1 MANIRKTF
9 NFRNGVQVDD
19 DNLVVNPTG
28 LVGIGTTVPTEALDV
43 RGDVKVVGLVSA
55 TTGTITG
62 DLTVNG
68 NLIANG
74 FNYSNGQVGA
84 GVSVGAPA
92 GIITSPTTTGIVTYY
107 GDGKY
112 LLNLPNSQWV
122 DIDVGLGFTSIY
134 ARGWVGVQTSDPRY
148 PLQIGGA
155 LVNGSI
161 AGGVGIGSTGDIH
174 ATGII
179 TAGKFSGSLNGNVT
193 SGVSTLGIAT
203 ADSFVVN
210 GISTA
215 DGFVGPLTGDV
226 TGNVTGR
233 VTGNL
238 VGNVYATGISTF
250 GDLTVTSG
258 DIQISSGVVTATSF
272 EGAVT
277 GSIYN
282 NIGISTIVTL
292 NTVTIDGTGGSIKTG
307 VLTATSATLGVTTTA
322 ALRAESL
329 SIGLNP
335 TGKQIEVFAAGIST
349 VDLTGTEESR
359 IIFGNQSGTANGIGQ
374 STGLIRYG
382 NEVRSLDII
391 NNDYGD
397 INQHLNMS
405 GQSVGVGTTGAY
417 NWYHQ
422 TSDLLMTLTHGGN
435 LGINKANPEYEL
447 DITGIASVSSN
458 LTVGGDLEVA
468 GNIGGNIQVNE
479 LNGNVNA
486 TTGVSTFNNIKVT
499 NVGTISSLGIGTD
512 SPLVNIGL
520 DARTK
525 TGLFESV
532 GIGTTTTSVALQVV
546 GAGRID
552 NLGIGSAPGTDG
564 FLVKSEYCCFEDDVI
579 GINSCSITAEGN
591 TYVYFDGNAAIGIGT
606 TVARA
611 AIDFAYAGS
620 GTLGTATRYMI
631 PPRITN
637 TERLGL
643 STETGAFI
651 YNTDSNTLQIY
662 NGSTWLSQATGGA
675 QNLDGLTDVSLSSP
689 QNGQSLGY
697 NGTNWTNNDNALN
710 DISDV
715 TITSAVAGDTL
726 AHNGTGW
733 VNDNTVSLTR
743 TSTAQVALHT
753 LGVATYRSAEYLIQA
768 SEGSNFS
775 LVKILAIH
783 NGTTVSFTEFGSLAT
798 GSTVASYTMDVS
810 GGNMRLL
817 VSPASANST
826 TFKVK
831 YTTIKV

>member
-134 ARGWVGVQTSDPRY
+134 GRGWVGVQTNDPRY

-179 TAGKFSGSLNGNVT
+179 TAGTFSGPLSGNVT

-215 DGFVGPLTGDV
+215 NGFVGPLTGDV

-272 EGAVT
+272 EGDVK

-282 NIGISTIVTL
+282 NTGVSTIITL
-292 NTVTIDGTGGSIKTG
+292 NTINIDGTGGSIKTG
-307 VLTATSATLGVTTTA
+307 ILTATNTTLGLTTTA

-335 TGKQIEVFAAGIST
+335 TGKQIEVFTSGIST

-382 NEVRSLDII
+382 NEARALDII

-397 INQHLNMS
+397 INHHLNLS
-405 GQSVGVGTTGAY
+405 GQSVGVGTTGSY
-417 NWYHQ
+417 NWYEG
-422 TSDLLMTLTHGGN
+422 TNNLLMTMSPNGN
-435 LGINKANPEYEL
+435 LGINRADPEYPL
-447 DITGIASVSSN
+447 HVTGIASISSN
-458 LTVGGDLEVA
+458 LSVGGNLNVV
-468 GNIGGNIQVNE
+468 GNIEGNLQVNE

-486 TTGVSTFNNIKVT
+486 TSGLSTFYDLTVT
-499 NVGTISSLGIGTD
+499 NVGSISSLGIGTD
-512 SPLVNIGL
+512 NPLANIGI

-525 TGLFESV
+525 IGLFQSV
-532 GIGTTTTSVALQVV
+532 GIQTNSTSVALQVV

-564 FLVKSEYCCFEDDVI
+564 LLVKDEYVCFEDDII
-579 GINSCSITAEGN
+579 GINSCSLTAEGN
-591 TYVYFDGNAAIGIGT
+591 TYVYFGGDASIGIGT

-620 GTLGTATRYMI
+620 GAAGTATRYMI
-631 PPRITN
+631 PPRLTN

-643 STETGAFI
+643 STDTGAFI
-651 YNTDSNTLQIY
+651 FNTDSNTLQIY

-689 QNGQSLGY
+689 ANGQSLGY
-697 NGTNWTNNDNALN
+697 NGSNWTNTNNELN
-710 DISDV
+710 DVSDV
-715 TITSAVAGDTL
+715 TITSAVAGDQL
-726 AHNGTGW
+726 SHNGSGW
-733 VNDNTVSLTR
+733 VNDNTVSLT
-743 TSTAQVALHT
+743 TTATTQADLHT
-753 LGVATYRSAEYLIQA
+753 LAVATYRSAEYLIQA

-775 LVKILAIH
+775 LVKILAVH

-798 GSTVASYTMDVS
+798 GSSVASYTMDVS
-810 GGNMRLL
+810 GGNMRLR
-817 VSPASANST
+817 VTPATTNST
-826 TFKVK
+826 VFKVK